1 MAVIKRFPEEVPT
14 DIRRRLEKPPAAPAA
29 PVTRLDGRSL
39 LATGRTVQFATR
51 VHPAWKDRLHR
62 LAQSRGWMYVEILEK
77 ALDSLE
83 RELARDSRDDVDPAP
98 APSTFLD

>member
-1 MAVIKRFPEEVPT
+1 MAVIKRFPQVAP
-14 DIRRRLEKPPAAPAA
+14 LEKPAQA
-29 PVTRLDGRSL
+29 DGRSL

-51 VHPAWKDRLHR
+51 VHPAWKERLHK

-83 RELARDSRDDVDPAP
+83 RELAREETAPPAR
-98 APSTFLD
+98 AQTFLD